1 MIIAVSILLYLAM
14 VTPLSLPAVEVTPG
28 IALEPQSG
36 FYAYN
41 FAPTLN
47 SPDNN
52 EIYDPNFIPGF
63 RAGLTNFSL
72 LWDSGLGYA
81 HVGYSIGPWQN
92 LQVAL
97 PHMAV
102 GPQCCNFA
110 EIPRTQQYRGED
122 WGDYYYVKA
131 GFSPPGVNTPNF
143 TSTFTA
149 PAYVGLRT
157 DWQWVVTISLDWKP
171 PKLLCTKNEWAAIG
185 IAATQYVPSAPKKLV
200 YTVVNFWMDSN
211 SSNVLANLPGS
222 SSDRMIA
229 GSHVVVYH
237 PIQMTDAYDG
247 NQTISIELSPYLQD
261 TLDTLGFAL
270 SNATEAPVISYVY
283 LNIEGYNMQW
293 NSTLYSFFVVSN
305 HSPNLETPPYIT
317 PLYYGAPFIAALI
330 AVTVVLLYLNRKR
343 KKNSSQR
350 LD

>member
-1 MIIAVSILLYLAM
+1 MIIAVSILIYLSM
-14 VTPLSLPAVEVTPG
+14 VTPLSLPIVEVTPG

-63 RAGLTNFSL
+63 RAGLTNISL
-72 LWDSGLGYA
+72 HWDSGLGYA
-81 HVGYSIGPWQN
+81 HVGYSVGPWQN

-102 GPQCCNFA
+102 GPQCCNFE
-110 EIPRTQQYRGED
+110 EISRTQQYRGED

-131 GFSPPGVNTPNF
+131 GFSSPGVNKPNF

-149 PAYVGLRT
+149 PADVGLRT
-157 DWQWVVTISLDWKP
+157 DWQWVVSLSLDWKP
-171 PKLLCTKNEWAAIG
+171 PKLLSPRNEWAAIG
-185 IAATQYVPSAPKKLV
+185 IAATQYVPSAPNKLV

-247 NQTISIELSPYLQD
+247 NQTISIDLSPYLQD
-261 TLDTLGFAL
+261 TLNVLGFVPSKAEP
-270 SNATEAPVISYVY
+270 SVISYVY

-305 HSPNLETPPYIT
+305 HSPTGETPANTT
-317 PLYYGAPFIAALI
+317 PLYYGAVFIAAAACLFYI
-330 AVTVVLLYLNRKR
+330 NRKVR
-343 KKNSSQR
+343 KKR
-350 LD
+350 AFKL

>member
-1 MIIAVSILLYLAM
+1 LIVTVGILLYLSM
-14 VTPLSLPAVEVTPG
+14 VTPLSLPIVQVTPG
-28 IALEPQSG
+28 IALEPPSG

-63 RAGLTNFSL
+63 RAGLTNVSL
-72 LWDSGLGYA
+72 HWDSGLGYA
-81 HVGYSIGPWQN
+81 HVNYSIGPWQN

-102 GPQCCNFA
+102 GPQCCNFK

-131 GFSPPGVNTPNF
+131 GFSPPGVNVANF
-143 TSTFTA
+143 TSSFTA
-149 PAYVGLRT
+149 PADVGLRT
-157 DWQWVVTISLDWKP
+157 DWQWVVTISLDWKL
-171 PKLLCTKNEWAAIG
+171 PKLLNQRNEWAALG
-185 IAATQYVPSAPKKLV
+185 IAATQYVLSAPNKLV

-247 NQTISIELSPYLQD
+247 NQTISIDLSPYLQD
-261 TLDTLGFAL
+261 TLNVLGFVPP
-270 SNATEAPVISYVY
+270 NAESPVISYVY

-305 HSPNLETPPYIT
+305 HSPTGETPAYAT
-317 PLYYGAPFIAALI
+317 PLYYGAALVAAFIAA
-330 AVTVVLLYLNRKR
+330 AVGLFYLNRKTR
-343 KKNSSQR
+343 RRAFN
-350 LD
+350 L

>member
-1 MIIAVSILLYLAM
+1 MIVTVSIFLYLAI
-14 VTPLSLPAVEVTPG
+14 VTPLSLPVVDVTPG

-47 SPDNN
+47 SLDNN

-72 LWDSGLGYA
+72 RWDSGLGYA

-102 GPQCCNFA
+102 GPQCCNFV

-131 GFSPPGVNTPNF
+131 GFSSPGVNIPNF

-149 PAYVGLRT
+149 PANVGLRT
-157 DWQWVVTISLDWKP
+157 DWHWVVSISLDWKP
-171 PKLLCTKNEWAAIG
+171 PKLLSARNEWAALG
-185 IAATQYVPSAPKKLV
+185 IAATQYVPSAPNKLV

-211 SSNVLANLPGS
+211 SSNVLMKLPGS

-237 PIQMTDAYDG
+237 PLQMTDAYDG
-247 NQTISIELSPYLQD
+247 NQTITVDLSPYLED
-261 TLDTLGFAL
+261 TLNVLGFVPSSA
-270 SNATEAPVISYVY
+270 EHPVISYVY

-293 NSTLYSFFVVSN
+293 NTTLYSFFVVSN
-305 HSPNLETPPYIT
+305 HSPTGEVFANTA
-317 PLYYGAPFIAALI
+317 PLYYGVALVAAFTA
-330 AVTVVLLYLNRKR
+330 AVIGLFYLNRKLR
-343 KKNSSQR
+343 KNIR
-350 LD
+350 ALD